1 MAEEDDFIFLQA
13 SQLYEE
19 SVSKSLNDNVDDPV
33 SEELRLKEKYAHLE
47 EDDFVLDKLMEDILT
62 TERFDKP
69 VLKAI
74 YWKKSMT
81 VYPGLRKILL
91 LGQ

>member
-19 SVSKSLNDNVDDPV
+19 SVSKSLNDNIDDPV

-47 EDDFVLDKLMEDILT
+47 EDDFVLDKLT